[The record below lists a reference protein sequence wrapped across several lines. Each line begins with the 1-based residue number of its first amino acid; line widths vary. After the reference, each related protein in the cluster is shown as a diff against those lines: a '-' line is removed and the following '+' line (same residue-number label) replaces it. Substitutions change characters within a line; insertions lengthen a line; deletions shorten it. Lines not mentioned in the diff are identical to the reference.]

1 MKLSPNE
8 GLFINCQVKRMKHSD
23 AIFLKSQNLADL
35 FTAYHIQLF
44 WINFVMIL
52 TTQKDLSKVFTPG
65 TGYSDI

>member
-1 MKLSPNE
+1 
-8 GLFINCQVKRMKHSD
+8 MKHSD